1 MFLESK
7 QYIFLNEGYSRL
19 SIDTPEN
26 ALIYLLEF
34 IDDYH
39 YHYITKARMI
49 FGTITENPENIET
62 FLIYTG
68 RKRRRVRPK
77 YQPESLNL
85 LDIDINIKGYLKD
98 IGYNSRVPK
107 DRNFLGL
114 IVVFSSAKA
123 QIYVNENTPGADKVL
138 LERAKNIK
146 RAL

>member
-39 YHYITKARMI
+39 YHYNTKARMI
-49 FGTITENPENIET
+49 FGTITENPQNIET

-85 LDIDINIKGYLKD
+85 LDININIKGYLKD
-98 IGYNSRVPK
+98 IGYNNRDPK

-114 IVVFSSAKA
+114 IVVFSNARA
-123 QIYVNENTPGADKVL
+123 EIYVNENTPGADKVL
-138 LERAKNIK
+138 LERAKI
-146 RAL
+146 

>member
-26 ALIYLLEF
+26 ELIYLLEF

-39 YHYITKARMI
+39 YHYNTRARMI
-49 FGTITENPENIET
+49 FGTITENPQNIET

-85 LDIDINIKGYLKD
+85 LDININIKGYLKD
-98 IGYNSRVPK
+98 IGYNNRDPK

-114 IVVFSSAKA
+114 IVVFSNARA
-123 QIYVNENTPGADKVL
+123 EIYVNENTPGADRVL
-138 LERAKNIK
+138 LERAKI
-146 RAL
+146 

>member
-26 ALIYLLEF
+26 ELIYLLEF

-39 YHYITKARMI
+39 YHYNTRARMI
-49 FGTITENPENIET
+49 FGTITENPQNIET

-77 YQPESLNL
+77 YQPEYLNL

-98 IGYNSRVPK
+98 IGYNNRDPK

-114 IVVFSSAKA
+114 IVVFSNARA
-123 QIYVNENTPGADKVL
+123 EIYVNENTPGADRVL
-138 LERAKNIK
+138 LERAKI
-146 RAL
+146 